1 MHTVFI
7 LALGGCYHRV
17 NILQRSERFLSLDM
31 LRALDS
37 KVFMIS
43 SSRCSVSSLS
53 TQILKKIYIKSKKK
67 KKPQKTKNHPQ
78 TENSSVPKHSR

>member
-67 KKPQKTKNHPQ
+67 NPKKTKNHPQ